1 VPRGVKQPYRATP
14 LFEVCVHG
22 RPVSAQSA
30 NRVALRNWKQVVAE
44 SVRRA
49 WVWNGPLSDDV
60 SLDIVYYAEGVSGD
74 LDNLLKPIQ
83 DALQGIAYNNDKQV
97 RELKGARRDIDERY
111 KVRFMPVVLGAAFAD
126 GRPFIHI
133 RIWRR
138 LETRELS

>member
-1 VPRGVKQPYRATP
+1 
-14 LFEVCVHG
+14 
-22 RPVSAQSA
+22 
-30 NRVALRNWKQVVAE
+30 
-44 SVRRA
+44 
-49 WVWNGPLSDDV
+49 LSGDV
-60 SLDIVYYAEGVSGD
+60 SLDIVSYAEGVSGD